1 MQRTH
6 MMPDNREAKAKI
18 DPATTVELGLERVRE
33 ALNGLHYG
41 AVTITVHESRIVQI
55 DITEKTRF

>member
-1 MQRTH
+1 MHRIH
-6 MMPDNREAKAKI
+6 IMPDNREAKAKI
-18 DPATTVELGLERVRE
+18 DPARIVELGIERVRE

-55 DITEKTRF
+55 DITEKMRF